1 MIVFILSAIDLLAG
15 SLLLLN
21 LNLLLNYIAV
31 IIFFKGFFSVIS
43 SLGLGYWWDWM
54 GWIDVITAIALAL
67 FSFGFPASIFTYVAY
82 IVIFKGSYSML
93 RGLFNF

>member
-15 SLLLLN
+15 GLLLLN
-21 LNLLLNYIAV
+21 LNILITYIAA

-43 SLGLGYWWDWM
+43 SLGLGYMWDWM
-54 GWIDVITAIALAL
+54 GWIDMITAASLAL
-67 FSFGFPASIFTYVAY
+67 FSFGFPASAFTYVAY
-82 IVIFKGSYSML
+82 IVIFKGTYTMV